1 MIFSPYPQRRFR
13 GCTRGRGRAFRG
25 RGSGPYQQQQH
36 YFQHALQ
43 AEKKSGSK
51 ANQNWYV
58 NYEYDTVKAKISNQ
72 PPFKAGNTRNLA
84 FEKQKLSSGPEVPY
98 RIY

>member
-1 MIFSPYPQRRFR
+1 MIYSPYPQRRFR
-13 GCTRGRGRAFRG
+13 GCIRGRGRAFRG
-25 RGSGPYQQQQH
+25 HGSGPFF
-36 YFQHALQ
+36 YFQHAPQ

-84 FEKQKLSSGPEVPY
+84 FE
-98 RIY
+98 